1 MATVPLLG
9 TDTSMGELCCVE
21 EKFLGAPAALPKH
34 RGSKVQGQEKL
45 LSCLGC
51 WKMGKGKAPLKLSGR
66 GRG

>member
-45 LSCLGC
+45 LSCLG
-51 WKMGKGKAPLKLSGR
+51 
-66 GRG
+66 